1 MSIIKNLSMSDFI
14 TICSVLGA
22 LISLFINF
30 LQFIK
35 KRELNKDLYQT
46 VLTQYNNYYSIAR
59 AITKIN
65 NLKENNNEV
74 NEIKE
79 IYDNN
84 LNYVRGIADS
94 ARLQLMNFSKT
105 QLKKD
110 VFYQHPA
117 YPDKTEFS
125 DKVMMGMPPEK
136 EKDIQL

>member
-1 MSIIKNLSMSDFI
+1 MNIIKSLSLSDVI
-14 TICSVLGA
+14 TILSVLGA
-22 LISLFINF
+22 IISLIINL

-35 KRELNKDLYQT
+35 KRELNKDLFQT

-65 NLKENNNEV
+65 NLEEKNIESD
-74 NEIKE
+74 EIKE
-79 IYDNN
+79 VYDKN
-84 LNYVRGIADS
+84 LNYIRGISDS

-136 EKDIQL
+136 EKGIRL